1 MLMIGTCLIDRVLV
15 GDSETMIYWGRIGYD
30 FARHASRALLVYQ
43 RFQDVYKYRHSL
55 QSLVQTLQETPWW
68 QHVLIGK
75 MQSDVSL
82 DYIGSS
88 AQAKKTLLHDL
99 LMETAVKSDLQYIVF
114 QIPWHVQWTT
124 IPLQRRMNLRF
135 KEDVKAYTATLEQ
148 CARAPKQAI

>member
-88 AQAKKTLLHDL
+88 AQAGNTFAW
-99 LMETAVKSDLQYIVF
+99 LMETAVTSDL
-114 QIPWHVQWTT
+114 H
-124 IPLQRRMNLRF
+124 RF
-135 KEDVKAYTATLEQ
+135 SDSLTCPMDYNSTATEDESKVQGRCEGLHRNTGAM
-148 CARAPKQAI
+148 CKGS